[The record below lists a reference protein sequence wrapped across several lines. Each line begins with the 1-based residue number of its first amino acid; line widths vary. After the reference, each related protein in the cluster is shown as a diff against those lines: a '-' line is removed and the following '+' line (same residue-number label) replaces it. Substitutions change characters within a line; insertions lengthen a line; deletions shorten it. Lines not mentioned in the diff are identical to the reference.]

1 MSFLTGPFLLALAL
15 TAAAGLSAFAGAA
28 LGCLDE
34 IRGGVLSNK
43 AKNAIIA
50 FGGGALIGA
59 VGLLLVPHGLDSQPV
74 WLAAGTFVAGGAAA
88 LVVDRA
94 LQRSGTPAS
103 QLVALNLDFIPEA
116 VVVGAVITQNR
127 AMALF
132 LAAVMIAQNLPEGFN
147 AYREVRKS
155 HGGFIRSHILRLMLL
170 CIVIGPIAA
179 TLGYLVFTLESA
191 VLGSVMT
198 FFAGGILYLVFEDV
212 APEAKGNGEWMP
224 AMGAVA
230 GFMVALIG
238 SGITG

>member
-103 QLVALNLDFIPEA
+103 QLVALNLDFIP
-116 VVVGAVITQNR
+116 QNR